1 MRSSWP
7 GRRIQLEKRS
17 GRDATYCSTV
27 CADSRGQVRIEWD
40 GSSLVRWN
48 HDAARMAAAL
58 PPARHTSEGPI
69 PGPCHDAVV
78 TLPLVPGTLILSRN
92 VKAADLFLPQ
102 EVALFVAVDEVDHRG
117 WRVAHPVKDVSIHT
131 DVSAQR
137 STVILSYWDD
147 TPDRTVDG
155 GVDVE
160 VHTIAKQV

>member
-1 MRSSWP
+1 MCVGS
-7 GRRIQLEKRS
+7 RR
-17 GRDATYCSTV
+17 
-27 CADSRGQVRIEWD
+27 QVRIEWD

-48 HDAARMAAAL
+48 HD
-58 PPARHTSEGPI
+58 PARVEAVLRLSGHTPEGLI
-69 PGPCHDAVV
+69 PGSCHDALV

-131 DVSAQR
+131 DVPAQR
-137 STVILSYWDD
+137 ATVILSFWDD

>member
-1 MRSSWP
+1 M
-7 GRRIQLEKRS
+7 
-17 GRDATYCSTV
+17 
-27 CADSRGQVRIEWD
+27 
-40 GSSLVRWN
+40 
-48 HDAARMAAAL
+48 
-58 PPARHTSEGPI
+58 
-69 PGPCHDAVV
+69 

-131 DVSAQR
+131 DVPAQR
-137 STVILSYWDD
+137 STVILSYWDG

>member
-1 MRSSWP
+1 VRNAAS
-7 GRRIQLEKRS
+7 S
-17 GRDATYCSTV
+17 GRGDLRELPFDAVVAVPFHTD
-27 CADSRGQVRIEWD
+27 AKRDPRPAHARGA
-40 GSSLVRWN
+40 
-48 HDAARMAAAL
+48 H
-58 PPARHTSEGPI
+58 

-131 DVSAQR
+131 DVPAQR
-137 STVILSYWDD
+137 SSVTLSYWDD
-147 TPDRTVDG
+147 TLDQTVDG
-155 GVDVE
+155 EVDVE